1 MKNKKIIILV
11 IFVLIVCSICSILS
25 FIKNNDRK
33 NSLPSQD
40 NSTNITNTNSNN
52 DENINSKEDDNL
64 NINII
69 INDEKFSATL
79 VDNET
84 SRKFISLF
92 PLEITMNE
100 LNGNEKY
107 NYLEESLPTR
117 SYSPKQINEGD
128 IMLYGSDCLVLFY
141 KSFNTSYSYTKLGTI
156 NNPKNL
162 SNIVGNGNIKVRFEN
177 R

>member
-11 IFVLIVCSICSILS
+11 IFVLIVCSICSILF

-52 DENINSKEDDNL
+52 DENINSKEDENL

-69 INDEKFSATL
+69 INGEKFSATL

-84 SRKFISLF
+84 SRKFISYFL
-92 PLEITMNE
+92 
-100 LNGNEKY
+100 
-107 NYLEESLPTR
+107 
-117 SYSPKQINEGD
+117 
-128 IMLYGSDCLVLFY
+128 
-141 KSFNTSYSYTKLGTI
+141 
-156 NNPKNL
+156 
-162 SNIVGNGNIKVRFEN
+162 
-177 R
+177 

>member
-1 MKNKKIIILV
+1 MKNKKKIILV
-11 IFVLIVCSICSILS
+11 IFVVIVCSICLILS
-25 FIKNNDRK
+25 FTKNNDRK
-33 NSLPSQD
+33 NSFPSQD
-40 NSTNITNTNSNN
+40 NITNTNSNN
-52 DENINSKEDDNL
+52 DENINNKEDDDM

>member
-11 IFVLIVCSICSILS
+11 IFALIACSICSILS

-33 NSLPSQD
+33 TSLPSQD

-107 NYLEESLPTR
+107 NYLEESLPTS
-117 SYSPKQINEGD
+117 SYSPKQIKEGD

-162 SNIVGNGNIKVRFEN
+162 SNIVGNRNIKVRFEN

>member
-11 IFVLIVCSICSILS
+11 IFVLIVFSICSILS

-107 NYLEESLPTR
+107 KYLEESLPTI

-162 SNIVGNGNIKVRFEN
+162 SNIVGNGKIKVRFEN